1 MVGWADRKKAIVF
14 IAASSSYYEP
24 YPYYWLQRE
33 ASFFHNPFT
42 LVGTPSVCKPKIYHK
57 AALVFCSRGGGGVT
71 QVTLQNEWPSSLF
84 PISKFK

>member
-24 YPYYWLQRE
+24 SPYYLLQGK
-33 ASFFHNPFT
+33 ASFFHNPFI
-42 LVGTPSVCKPKIYHK
+42 LVGTPSVYKPKIYHK
-57 AALVFCSRGGGGVT
+57 TALVFCSQGGGGIT
-71 QVTLQNEWPSSLF
+71 QVTLQNEWPSSLL